1 MPKNTNF
8 PDNMIKCL
16 IIDQAHP
23 SIIPLLEGIGVS
35 PDYQPDITKDKVYE
49 VLGEYEG
56 LIVRSKMKLDEKL
69 LAKGEKL
76 KFIARAGAGVDQ
88 IAEDV
93 LKKRKIKLFNAPEG
107 NRDAVGEHTVGM
119 LLCLM
124 NKMHLANLEIRKK
137 LWNREA
143 NRGYEIMGKTVGLI
157 GYGNMGKAVAKRL
170 SGFGCEV
177 IAYDIRDNINS
188 DENGKLVTK
197 EELYERTDI
206 LSLHIPLND
215 LNRAL
220 INEAYLNSFKKNI
233 YLINMARGE
242 VLPFKAIRK
251 TLESGKVIGAAL
263 DVLENEKLETLTPEQ
278 SADFDYLCSCD
289 NVILTPHVGG
299 WTFES
304 YNRINEVLVRKI
316 NDYLKE

>member
-1 MPKNTNF
+1 
-8 PDNMIKCL
+8 MIKCL
-16 IIDQAHP
+16 IIDPAHP
-23 SIIPLLEGIGVS
+23 SIIPLLEKIGVS
-35 PDYQPDITKDKVYE
+35 PDYRPDITKEEVYDI
-49 VLGEYEG
+49 LGDYEG

-88 IAEDV
+88 IAADV
-93 LKKRKIKLFNAPEG
+93 LEKRQIKLFNAPEG

-119 LLCLM
+119 LLCLL

-137 LWNREA
+137 QWRREE
-143 NRGYEIMGKTVGLI
+143 NRGYEIKGKTVGLI

-177 IAYDIRDNINS
+177 IAYDIRKNIKG
-188 DENGKLVTK
+188 DENGRLVSK
-197 EELYERTDI
+197 EELFEKTDI

-215 LNRAL
+215 FNRAL
-220 INEAYLNSFKKNI
+220 IDEAYLSGFKKNI

-251 TLESGKVIGAAL
+251 ALESGKVIGAAL
-263 DVLENEKLETLTPEQ
+263 DVLENEKLDTLTPEQ

-289 NVILTPHVGG
+289 NVLLTPHVGG

-304 YNRINEVLVRKI
+304 YNRINEVLVEKI
-316 NDYLKE
+316 DIYLKALESKS